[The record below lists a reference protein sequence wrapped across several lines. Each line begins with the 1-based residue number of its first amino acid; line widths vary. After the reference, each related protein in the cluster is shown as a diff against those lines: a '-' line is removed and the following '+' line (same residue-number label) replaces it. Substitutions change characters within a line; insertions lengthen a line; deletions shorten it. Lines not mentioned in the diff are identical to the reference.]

1 MREVDS
7 PTPSDRYALTGSL
20 LPAILVVD
28 DEAEFL
34 TTYRRLLGRHGFR
47 VVAAASC
54 TAALSALAREPFVLV
69 ISDLRLPDGDGLDVV
84 RRARNATHPTPAI
97 VVSGLT
103 SQAVR
108 DAATAAGAVDFFAK
122 PFGAAT
128 LAARVRELTG
138 RLGP

>member
-1 MREVDS
+1 V
-7 PTPSDRYALTGSL
+7 T
-20 LPAILVVD
+20 
-28 DEAEFL
+28 
-34 TTYRRLLGRHGFR
+34 
-47 VVAAASC
+47 AASC
-54 TAALSALAREPFVLV
+54 AAGLSALAREPFVLV

-108 DAATAAGAVDFFAK
+108 DAAAAAGAVDFFGK
-122 PFGAAT
+122 PFGAGA